1 MEEIGFVENIE
12 RKRRKS
18 EAIPSLL
25 LVNDDVISPITVL
38 FDTTK
43 LIVTGENKTP
53 QDVLLTSNPPTSD
66 RQPLPLSKSSSKDE
80 NSQRNTSEENKI
92 FLQSTLTNNKEGC
105 RSLGQEIQADIN
117 DNSGS
122 NVGGLTVDRKTQRRR
137 SDCPHQS
144 QGLDEGFCDGPTL
157 GSRRMKAKSIERAP
171 APDLDKESHEPRAR
185 GIVLL

>member
-25 LVNDDVISPITVL
+25 LVNDDVISPITML

-53 QDVLLTSNPPTSD
+53 QDVLSVSNPPTTD

-92 FLQSTLTNNKEGC
+92 FHQSTLTNKEGC
-105 RSLGQEIQADIN
+105 RSLGQEIQADH

-144 QGLDEGFCDGPTL
+144 QGLDEGFSDGPTL
-157 GSRRMKAKSIERAP
+157 GTRRMKAKSIERAS
-171 APDLDKESHEPRAR
+171 DLDKESHEPRAR

>member
-92 FLQSTLTNNKEGC
+92 FHQSTLTNNKEGC
-105 RSLGQEIQADIN
+105 RSFGQEIQADQ
-117 DNSGS
+117 D
-122 NVGGLTVDRKTQRRR
+122 NVGGLTVDRKTLRRR

-171 APDLDKESHEPRAR
+171 DLDKESHEPRAR

>member
-43 LIVTGENKTP
+43 LIVTGENKTSP
-53 QDVLLTSNPPTSD
+53 QDVLLTSNPPTAD

-105 RSLGQEIQADIN
+105 RSFGQEIQADQ
-117 DNSGS
+117 D
-122 NVGGLTVDRKTQRRR
+122 NVGGLAVDRKTQRRR

-144 QGLDEGFCDGPTL
+144 QGLDEGFSDGPTL

-171 APDLDKESHEPRAR
+171 DLDKESHEPRAR

>member
-43 LIVTGENKTP
+43 LIVTSKNKTS
-53 QDVLLTSNPPTSD
+53 QDVLSLSNPPTTD

-80 NSQRNTSEENKI
+80 NYRGQ
-92 FLQSTLTNNKEGC
+92 TL
-105 RSLGQEIQADIN
+105 
-117 DNSGS
+117 
-122 NVGGLTVDRKTQRRR
+122 
-137 SDCPHQS
+137 
-144 QGLDEGFCDGPTL
+144 
-157 GSRRMKAKSIERAP
+157 
-171 APDLDKESHEPRAR
+171 
-185 GIVLL
+185 

>member
-53 QDVLLTSNPPTSD
+53 QDVLSVSNPPTTD

-92 FLQSTLTNNKEGC
+92 FHQSTLTNKEEC
-105 RSLGQEIQADIN
+105 RQEIQADN
-117 DNSGS
+117 ANSGS

-144 QGLDEGFCDGPTL
+144 QGLDEGFSDGPTL
-157 GSRRMKAKSIERAP
+157 GTRRMKAKSIERAS
-171 APDLDKESHEPRAR
+171 DLDKESHEPRAR